1 MPSFGEKLQHAWNA
15 FRGRDRPLPYQEI
28 GAGYSYRPDKT
39 RLRITNERSII
50 TAVYNRIAMDVASV
64 QMLHARLDQN
74 GRYTETI
81 KSKLNNA
88 MTLEANIDQ
97 TGRALFQDA
106 VMSLCDEG
114 HVAIVPIDTDINP
127 EEGSFAIETMRVGKI
142 IQWYPQHVRVRV
154 YNDKTGQTEE
164 VTLSKK
170 FVAIVENPM
179 YAIMNESNSVLQRL
193 LRKMVLLDAIDEQS
207 SSGKLDLLIQLPYTV
222 KTETKREQAEKRRLE
237 IERQLTNTKYGI
249 AYIDSTEHV
258 TQLNRPLENNLMNQ
272 IEYLTNMLYGQL
284 GLTPE
289 ILNGTADE
297 KTMLNYYN
305 RVIEPMLA
313 AFADEFKRKFLT
325 KTARSQGQ
333 SIVFIRDPF
342 KLVPI
347 SSIADIADK
356 FTRNEILSANEIRG
370 LVGFKPVDDPQAD
383 KLINSNLN
391 HTPEEEAMA
400 PTDGEDQNGSEPIQV

>member
-1 MPSFGEKLQHAWNA
+1 MAGFGERLQHAWNA
-15 FRGRDRPLPYQEI
+15 FRGRDRPIPYQEL
-28 GAGYSYRPDKT
+28 GMGTSYRPDRT
-39 RLRITNERSII
+39 RLRINNERSII
-50 TAVYNRIAMDVASV
+50 TAVYNRIAMDVASI
-64 QMLHARLDQN
+64 QMLHVRLDQN

-81 KSKLNNA
+81 NSPLNNA

-114 HVAIVPIDTDINP
+114 HVAVVPIDTNIDP
-127 EEGSFAIETMRVGKI
+127 EQGSYSIETLRVGQVI
-142 IQWYPQHVRVRV
+142 AWYPHHVRIRI
-154 YNDKTGQTEE
+154 YNEKTGQKEE
-164 VTLSKK
+164 VVLPKK
-170 FVAIVENPM
+170 IVAIVENPM
-179 YAIMNESNSVLQRL
+179 YAIMNEPNSILQRL

-222 KTETKREQAEKRRLE
+222 KTEAKRDQAEKRRIE

-258 TQLNRPLENNLMNQ
+258 TQLNRPLENNLMKQ
-272 IEYLTNMLYGQL
+272 IEYLTDMLYGQL
-284 GLTPE
+284 GITPE

-305 RVIEPMLA
+305 RVIEPILA

-325 KTARSQGQ
+325 KTARTQGQ
-333 SIVFIRDPF
+333 SIFFIRDPF
-342 KLVPI
+342 KLVPV
-347 SSIADIADK
+347 SNIADIADK

-370 LVGFKPVDDPQAD
+370 IVGFKPVNDEKAD
-383 KLINSNLN
+383 QLINSNLN
-391 HTPEEEAMA
+391 HNPEEQAVA
-400 PTDGEDQNGSEPIQV
+400 PVTDDEIQNGTVPE

>member
-1 MPSFGEKLQHAWNA
+1 MAGFGERLQHAWNA
-15 FRGRDRPLPYQEI
+15 FRGRDRPIPYQEL
-28 GAGYSYRPDKT
+28 GMGTSYRPDRS
-39 RLRITNERSII
+39 RLRINNERSII
-50 TAVYNRIAMDVASV
+50 TAVYNRIAMDVAAI
-64 QMLHARLDQN
+64 QMLHVRLDQN

-81 KSKLNNA
+81 NSPLNNA

-114 HVAIVPIDTDINP
+114 HVAVVPIDTNIDP
-127 EEGSFAIETMRVGKI
+127 EQGSYSIETLRVGQVI
-142 IQWYPQHVRVRV
+142 AWYPHHVRIRI
-154 YNDKTGQTEE
+154 YNEKTGQKEE
-164 VTLSKK
+164 VVLPKK
-170 FVAIVENPM
+170 IVAIVENPM
-179 YAIMNESNSVLQRL
+179 YAIMNEPNSILQRL

-222 KTETKREQAEKRRLE
+222 KTEAKRDQAEKRRIE

-258 TQLNRPLENNLMNQ
+258 TQLNRPLENNLMKQ
-272 IEYLTNMLYGQL
+272 IEYLTDMLYGQL
-284 GLTPE
+284 GITPE

-305 RVIEPMLA
+305 RVIEPILA

-325 KTARSQGQ
+325 KTARTQGQ
-333 SIVFIRDPF
+333 SIFFIRDPF
-342 KLVPI
+342 KLVPV
-347 SSIADIADK
+347 SNIADIADK

-370 LVGFKPVDDPQAD
+370 IVGFKPVNDEKAD
-383 KLINSNLN
+383 QLINSNLN
-391 HTPEEEAMA
+391 HNPEEQAVA
-400 PTDGEDQNGSEPIQV
+400 PVTDDEIQNGTVPE